1 MNRISRRTFL
11 RLAGAAGACC
21 AACAAGAGVGYGI
34 EGRTLPAPL
43 GDEAAYLGPAAPA
56 APAPLL
62 LLTSPHADGAFG
74 PYLGAILRAEGLFAH
89 SALALTAL
97 SPSAL
102 AERSVV
108 LLGPGPVSADQ
119 AALLRDFVRGGGGLV
134 AIRPDPQLDDLLGI
148 RHAGGSGSGALLL
161 RPKHPL
167 ARGIDGGPLQVHAPI
182 AAIAVAGAEVVG
194 TTADGAPAVTLARY
208 GAGLAAA
215 WAYDLGQNI
224 ALTRQG
230 NPAWANSERDDL
242 DGIRAADMFQGWID
256 LDRIGVPQADEQQR
270 LLAKLIAAVSPA
282 PLPRLWYLPGQAQ
295 ALLVL
300 TGDGHG
306 SYRPIVEDVLGRIE
320 RFGGT
325 MSVYYTPPPADTA
338 RRMLRK
344 ARWWAGDLPVVGAA
358 FDDDSGLPTPNDV
371 AGWRARG
378 HEFGMHPYVEDGLAA
393 GYNRYWNDFVKLG
406 YGPLPPSVRTHR
418 ILWHGWTDTAHEQ
431 ARYGIGMNLDHYH
444 AGAAVRRPDRS
455 FTYGFLTG
463 SGLPM
468 PFVDADGRLLSVY
481 QQQTHLVDEQMMN
494 VFDDGVSADLDGDTA
509 FAISAA
515 LLRSSL
521 ERYPAALGVQCHLDP
536 FTFGGAKAANVGRW
550 LERTLELAAGANMP
564 IRSAERWLGFTRQ
577 RAAAQ
582 ASAWR
587 WDAATNQLSVTLQ
600 VPAGEALP
608 LLLPQA
614 HRGRPLR
621 SIQIDG
627 AEAGARERTVG
638 GVGYAGVEVPPGPH
652 LISVMYG

>member
-1 MNRISRRTFL
+1 MKPISRRAFL
-11 RLAGAAGACC
+11 RLAGATGVCC
-21 AACAAGAGVGYGI
+21 AACAAGVGVGYGI
-34 EGRTLPAPL
+34 ESQTLPAPL
-43 GDEAAYLGPAAPA
+43 GDDGAYLNLAAPA

-62 LLTSPHADGAFG
+62 LITSPHADGVFG
-74 PYLGAILRAEGLFAH
+74 RYLGAILRAEGLFI
-89 SALALTAL
+89 SNELALPAL
-97 SPSAL
+97 SPAAL
-102 AERSVV
+102 ADRSVV
-108 LLGPGPVSADQ
+108 LLGPGPLSGDQ
-119 AALLRDFVRGGGGLV
+119 ATLLRDFVRGGGGLV
-134 AIRPDPQLDDLLGI
+134 AVRPDPQLDDLLGI
-148 RHAGGSGSGALLL
+148 RHAGGSGAGALQL
-161 RPKHPL
+161 RPDHPL
-167 ARGIDGGPLQVHAPI
+167 TGGIDGGPLQVHAPI
-182 AAIAVAGAEVVG
+182 DTIAVAGAEVVA
-194 TTADGAPAVTLARY
+194 TTTNGAPAATLARY

-242 DGIRAADMFQGWID
+242 DGIRAADMFTGWID

-270 LLAKLIAAVSPA
+270 LLAKLLAAVSPA

-295 ALLVL
+295 TLLVL

-306 SYRPIVEDVLGRIE
+306 SHRPIIEDVLGRVE
-320 RFGGT
+320 RYGGQ
-325 MSVYYTPPPADTA
+325 MSVYYTPPPADAA

-344 ARWWAGDLPVVGAA
+344 ARWWVDDLPVVGAA

-378 HEFGMHPYVEDGLAA
+378 HEFGMHPYVEGGLAA
-393 GYNRYWNDFVKLG
+393 GYNSYWNDFVKLG

-444 AGAAVRRPDRS
+444 AGSAVRRPDGS

-463 SGLPM
+463 SGQPM

-481 QQQTHLVDEQMMN
+481 QQQTHLVDEQLMN

-509 FAISAA
+509 FGISAA
-515 LLRSSL
+515 LLWSSL
-521 ERYPAALGVQCHLDP
+521 GRYPAALGVQCHLDP

-550 LERTLELAAGANMP
+550 LERTLELAASANVP
-564 IRSAERWLGFTRQ
+564 IRSAENWLGFTRQ
-577 RAAAQ
+577 RTATQ
-582 ASAWR
+582 ASVWR

-621 SIQIDG
+621 TIQIDG
-627 AEAGARERTVG
+627 AEAGAWARTVG
-638 GVGYAGVEVPPGPH
+638 GVVYAGVEVQPGSH
-652 LISVMYG
+652 TISVVYG